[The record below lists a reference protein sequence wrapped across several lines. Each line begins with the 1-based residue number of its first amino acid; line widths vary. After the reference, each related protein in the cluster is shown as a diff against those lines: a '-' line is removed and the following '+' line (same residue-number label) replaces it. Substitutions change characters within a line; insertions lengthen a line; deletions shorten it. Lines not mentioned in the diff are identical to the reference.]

1 MSEQNTDREALGDII
16 DDWLTD
22 PDHIDTGFLAD
33 AILNSEWLAEHDER
47 VRREAA
53 AEQREKDYAAVERGM
68 PESGPHILG
77 SERRSGIIEGVGR
90 SLDAIREQGTE

>member
-33 AILNSEWLAEHDER
+33 AILNSEWLADLI
-47 VRREAA
+47 RRE
-53 AEQREKDYAAVERGM
+53 REKAWDEGAWAGASAYDFGSTVPRGKTYLLTEDG
-68 PESGPHILG
+68 ESIPNPY
-77 SERRSGIIEGVGR
+77 RRGEN
-90 SLDAIREQGTE
+90 A

>member
-33 AILNSEWLAEHDER
+33 AILSSQWLADLI
-47 VRREAA
+47 RRE
-53 AEQREKDYAAVERGM
+53 RGIGWD
-68 PESGPHILG
+68 ECSKA
-77 SERRSGIIEGVGR
+77 RRFGLKHNPYTRNQE
-90 SLDAIREQGTE
+90 TP

>member
-33 AILNSEWLAEHDER
+33 AILSSQWLADLI
-47 VRREAA
+47 RRE
-53 AEQREKDYAAVERGM
+53 R
-68 PESGPHILG
+68 
-77 SERRSGIIEGVGR
+77 GVGWAECSKAR
-90 SLDAIREQGTE
+90 RFGLKNNPYTREQETP

>member
-1 MSEQNTDREALGDII
+1 MPSEQNTDREALGDII

-33 AILNSEWLAEHDER
+33 AILSSQWLAEHDER

-53 AEQREKDYAAVERGM
+53 AEQRGKDAQIAESRAVGWNHDYDNGTFDVAA
-68 PESGPHILG
+68 
-77 SERRSGIIEGVGR
+77 
-90 SLDAIREQGTE
+90 AIREQGNDARS